1 MRSQFATGKQ
11 RKQFRPAVAHS
22 IKVSCNIWKYWT
34 DFLTV
39 ILELVF
45 ILGNLPV
52 KCRSSNGPFRRRHSE
67 VILTYRWRQLAYN
80 FMHIIDT
87 KVLKREIL
95 FFVSLSALNNEP
107 YFSSRFIV
115 LSDNKITTPSGK
127 DITFKFQS
135 QCMLR
140 IFKFW
145 IKNSECW
152 GDIE

>member
-22 IKVSCNIWKYWT
+22 IKVSCNIWKWEKYWL
-34 DFLTV
+34 FLNSF
-39 ILELVF
+39 LF
-45 ILGNLPV
+45 QGCYYLPV

-135 QCMLR
+135 LCMLR
-140 IFKFW
+140 IFQITF
-145 IKNSECW
+145 INAECW